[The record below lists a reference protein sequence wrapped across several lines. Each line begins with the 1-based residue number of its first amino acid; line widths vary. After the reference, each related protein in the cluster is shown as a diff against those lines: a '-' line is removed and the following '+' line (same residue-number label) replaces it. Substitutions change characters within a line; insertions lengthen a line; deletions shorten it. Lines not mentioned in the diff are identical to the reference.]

1 MPNQLRSILT
11 QKTLQ
16 RITLIFFPELGITE
30 HIEGDECKF
39 AIWTGRAPMIFDYR
53 IVLRANSLETK
64 QSWVKKLRQVL
75 QETYFSSST
84 LNNLMKS
91 PGKATSS
98 GSNNNNNNN
107 NTNKNA
113 GQRLSKEGGDEHN
126 LCEADQDIN
135 SLASFG
141 SGNTTDSEKVSDE
154 MYFFLFFS
162 KRELI
167 KYWCYEK
174 EMTHL

>member
-1 MPNQLRSILT
+1 
-11 QKTLQ
+11 
-16 RITLIFFPELGITE
+16 
-30 HIEGDECKF
+30 
-39 AIWTGRAPMIFDYR
+39 MIFDYR

-98 GSNNNNNNN
+98 GSSNNNNNNN

-113 GQRLSKEGGDEHN
+113 GQRLSKEGGDEQN
-126 LCEADQDIN
+126 LCEPDQDIN

-154 MYFFLFFS
+154 MFYFFYLT
-162 KRELI
+162 RAYQIL
-167 KYWCYEK
+167 WCYEK